1 MGREVGRNGNLF
13 CMVTRD
19 SGPGCWCIKSYSCMV
34 LEGYIRS
41 SLACWNKSNGC
52 GIVRC
57 ISGGMGSWNKWVRI
71 ICTNGGFDKY

>member
-1 MGREVGRNGNLF
+1 
-13 CMVTRD
+13 
-19 SGPGCWCIKSYSCMV
+19 MV